1 MPGRD
6 LAADLAYLTE
16 AVGGQPFL
24 AIEATAHVAAGTK
37 FDAIVRAS
45 LAGQARRRGRGGRRH
60 RADALFDPRTGA
72 AIRA

>member
-24 AIEATAHVAAGTK
+24 AIEAAAGTK

-60 RADALFDPRTGA
+60 RADALFDRRTGA